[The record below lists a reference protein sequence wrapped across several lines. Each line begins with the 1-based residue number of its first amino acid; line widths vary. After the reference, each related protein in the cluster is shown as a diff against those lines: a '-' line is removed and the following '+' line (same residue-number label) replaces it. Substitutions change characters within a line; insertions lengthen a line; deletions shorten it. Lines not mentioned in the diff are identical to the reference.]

1 MKKFWI
7 LNFGFWMLDVQVGGG
22 GLVQPL
28 MKLRTTETTDLK
40 RKQEFEQKATKA
52 TKNPLPACP
61 LLPSVE
67 NQS

>member
-1 MKKFWI
+1 
-7 LNFGFWMLDVQVGGG
+7 MLDVQVGGG